1 MYLGFFSKISSLPTK
16 FFVIFRLCGKQENQ
30 HLFFWLVVFFLKMAS
45 RGQIDYP
52 DYPKK
57 TEFSS
62 KEDYE
67 EAVKK
72 FFKVK
77 GFRLIEEFSDNE
89 KKVIAEDCGVK
100 LISPKVLSQ
109 EYNTMIH
116 VICYI
121 CREMGFSAAPN
132 DLAEYPDYPKKSE
145 DMSIE
150 EYQKIT
156 KKYWKNRVTKTK
168 QEKKR
173 AARELRVQQILENLI
188 PKDLTEHPDFP
199 EKLVDDSP
207 EQYAEKIDKY
217 WIDQRKNK
225 LKRKMTGKVVLRT
238 NGGIPYSLY
247 YKTHLYKILRLWCD
261 FNSSF

>member
-1 MYLGFFSKISSLPTK
+1 MCILGSLPK
-16 FFVIFRLCGKQENQ
+16 F
-30 HLFFWLVVFFLKMAS
+30 HLYLQNSLLFSDPVAKNKTNTCFYLKMAS

-62 KEDYE
+62 KGDYE
-67 EAVKK
+67 EAVKE

-77 GFRLIEEFSDNE
+77 GFRLIEEFNDDE
-89 KKVIAEDCGVK
+89 KRVIAEDCGVK
-100 LISPKVLSQ
+100 LVSPKVLSQ
-109 EYNTMIH
+109 KYNTMIH

-132 DLAEYPDYPKKSE
+132 DLAEYPDYPKKSD

-199 EKLVDDSP
+199 EKLADDSP

-217 WIDQRKNK
+217 WIDQRRNK
-225 LKRKMTGKVVLRT
+225 FKRKMTGKVALRIKR
-238 NGGIPYSLY
+238 GIVIFLFISHFQEVEIITLKLY
-247 YKTHLYKILRLWCD
+247 
-261 FNSSF
+261 